1 MENIIAIY
9 GKTCCLKTEVAREIS
24 RFTGFKLTNRGELA
38 TTKAKVA
45 KAPTTAALPE
55 EVHRAIDAET
65 LEMAK
70 RDEPLMILE
79 STFMDAVLTDV
90 KNVFFVRLT
99 ASDEVRSKRWA
110 QRKEEGGGRSRQ
122 LGESVEQRD
131 REDAALRR
139 KLYGSETSDVTP
151 AQDIDTSS
159 RKAADVAL
167 EIWETFQKGAQL
179 AVVTNK
185 LPMDKTAGRA

>member
-45 KAPTTAALPE
+45 KVPTTAALPE
-55 EVHRAIDAET
+55 GVHRAIDAET

-79 STFMDAVLTDV
+79 STFMDAVLADV
-90 KNVFFVRLT
+90 KNVFFVRLK

-131 REDAALRR
+131 REDTALRR
-139 KLYGSETSDVTP
+139 KLYGSEISGVAP
-151 AQDIDTSS
+151 AQDIDTSN

-167 EIWETFQKGAQL
+167 EIWETFQKGARL
-179 AVVTNK
+179 VVVTNK